1 MKTFKSFIKMQLNVN
16 YGISALKYRFARE
29 KKKRWEPVL
38 IGVAI
43 IVSMIPL
50 LGMYTALMVSVF
62 MGGMMMGQPEI
73 VLAMAFVLAQLVI
86 LIFGI
91 FYIMGAFYFSKD
103 IMSFVPLP
111 LKPYEI
117 IGGKFVVV
125 MVNEYLTSMPVLLPP
140 IIIYGIGTS
149 QGLLYW
155 LKSLALLAAAPVI
168 PLALASLLV
177 VLLMRV
183 VNIGR
188 YKDLLIIVGG
198 IVLVFSSFYFS
209 ALMQKMPENPKD
221 VVQFF
226 AGQTRL
232 SELIGSR
239 FPPAVWAT
247 EGLAGSGLSGA
258 AHFMLFLAVS
268 AGLFIFMLWVANQVF
283 YKALLAGQEV
293 SRKRKTLT
301 GTQIDRRLGR
311 GAGPVVALLKR
322 EWKLL
327 MRTPLYML
335 NGLMGNIAGPIMLVM
350 IYAVRGSAD
359 ELASL
364 ADRLNDPGILPYA
377 VLICVG
383 IMLFTAGMNVV
394 ASTAVS
400 REGKTMWVAKMIP
413 VTARQQV
420 DAKFLCGYI
429 VSAIGVVATTLIMVF
444 LLKLPILWTAGAT
457 VVGLIGSVPMAALS
471 LLVDVFHPKLV
482 WNSEQEAMKQ
492 NMNAL
497 LGMLISLLIMLIM
510 AAAAAGTLLLGFPV
524 TAALAAVAILSA
536 IIGALSLMAL
546 HATAEKKY
554 REIEA

>member
-1 MKTFKSFIKMQLNVN
+1 
-16 YGISALKYRFARE
+16 
-29 KKKRWEPVL
+29 
-38 IGVAI
+38 
-43 IVSMIPL
+43 
-50 LGMYTALMVSVF
+50 
-62 MGGMMMGQPEI
+62 
-73 VLAMAFVLAQLVI
+73 
-86 LIFGI
+86 
-91 FYIMGAFYFSKD
+91 
-103 IMSFVPLP
+103 
-111 LKPYEI
+111 
-117 IGGKFVVV
+117 
-125 MVNEYLTSMPVLLPP
+125 
-140 IIIYGIGTS
+140 
-149 QGLLYW
+149 
-155 LKSLALLAAAPVI
+155 
-168 PLALASLLV
+168 
-177 VLLMRV
+177 
-183 VNIGR
+183 
-188 YKDLLIIVGG
+188 
-198 IVLVFSSFYFS
+198 
-209 ALMQKMPENPKD
+209 
-221 VVQFF
+221 
-226 AGQTRL
+226 
-232 SELIGSR
+232 
-239 FPPAVWAT
+239 
-247 EGLAGSGLSGA
+247 
-258 AHFMLFLAVS
+258 MLFLAVS

-301 GTQIDRRLGR
+301 ETQIDKRMGR